1 MLSFRA
7 ATLVQRT
14 PCRHGELHQASG
26 EYGLQAGPARALFQQ
41 ETWAIGPV
49 QVCTTLHCTA
59 LYGAKGGGV
68 KERYQK
74 LASAMKDEEP
84 DVLEEAARFDNV
96 LPRALA
102 ARCCASQLL

>member
-1 MLSFRA
+1 M
-7 ATLVQRT
+7 
-14 PCRHGELHQASG
+14 
-26 EYGLQAGPARALFQQ
+26 
-41 ETWAIGPV
+41 
-49 QVCTTLHCTA
+49 
-59 LYGAKGGGV
+59 